1 MDLLEPQP
9 VFKNFTLPAM
19 EILAQTAKNLLA
31 YAFFLAKLIVAAVGT
46 CVTSCPS
53 MACGIELCLL
63 SSSSVPFDYIPC
75 RGITWA
81 HVGGKRLVVSKLLE
95 QHLFVLKPQHLHP
108 PTPTPGETQV
118 D

>member
-53 MACGIELCLL
+53 MACGIELCLCL
-63 SSSSVPFDYIPC
+63 
-75 RGITWA
+75 
-81 HVGGKRLVVSKLLE
+81 
-95 QHLFVLKPQHLHP
+95 
-108 PTPTPGETQV
+108 QV
-118 D
+118 QSHSTTFLAEV